1 MALESLNYDHS
12 TQNQKLHQA
21 VVTVW
26 FRKKSPKQFV
36 FILPLAIWPKL
47 YGLYY
52 MGHIILAIYMTILG
66 TIFVLILF
74 SKPRLLRSMIFEFRL
89 VELLRLLK
97 RRFEPDFKPIE
108 KIKRGFWAEPKN
120 NRALFFQKIRH
131 RPKNI
136 KNLIQC
142 SQQIYILSL
151 IRYKKDIR
159 PYLKIVTK
167 NLNPHAVEIWNF

>member
-1 MALESLNYDHS
+1 MGY
-12 TQNQKLHQA
+12 
-21 VVTVW
+21 
-26 FRKKSPKQFV
+26 
-36 FILPLAIWPKL
+36 IIWVISYWP
-47 YGLYY
+47 YN
-52 MGHIILAIYMTILG
+52 IAILG
-66 TIFVLILF
+66 THFMLILF
-74 SKPRLLRSMIFEFRL
+74 WRPRLLGSMIFEFRL

-151 IRYKKDIR
+151 IRYKNIFILISKLSR
-159 PYLKIVTK
+159 KILTRTLSKFEIFNDAILIFENWLVSK
-167 NLNPHAVEIWNF
+167 LFASIFYHLNFAEENKWKFS